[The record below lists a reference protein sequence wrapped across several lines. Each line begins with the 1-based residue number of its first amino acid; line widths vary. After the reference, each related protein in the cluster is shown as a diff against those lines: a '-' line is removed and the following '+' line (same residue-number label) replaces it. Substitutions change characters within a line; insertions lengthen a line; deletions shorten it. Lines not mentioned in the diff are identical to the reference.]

1 MPEYSV
7 RCVKIKRVSGESNGK
22 SYGKS
27 NEKSNVKNR
36 ALAPQAFLAII
47 GCFQSLVLL
56 GLAVAYRDGM
66 AILAVCLLSLLS
78 SLVGIANKWR
88 LRLHSRDLQGTVPKG
103 DVVIRYPKG
112 NFLIVECTEEVARE
126 LYFAPET
133 IEYFISHPPIYRLIS
148 LMGTMMM
155 MFGVIALANAQIQ
168 LQLAFAAS
176 YILINAAYWIVAAL
190 PSKMNWDIS
199 CFKIEKQR
207 FGESR
212 FDKTKF
218 EKARDRE
225 KPMDK
230 KTFADHNPTFTWA
243 LWRAIIVTKRTDWIG
258 WSQATPKSKAWEDWL
273 GAALEKAKEAKSETV
288 HDVKIWDVPD
298 WDPQAALTQ
307 CLDKYADEKSEH
319 RTLVPDATAGSDIV

>member
-1 MPEYSV
+1 MV
-7 RCVKIKRVSGESNGK
+7 TNRV
-22 SYGKS
+22 
-27 NEKSNVKNR
+27 
-36 ALAPQAFLAII
+36 LAPQAFLAII

-56 GLAVAYRDGM
+56 GLAIAYRDGM
-66 AILAVCLLSLLS
+66 AILAVGLLSLLS
-78 SLVGIANKWR
+78 SLVGIANKWH
-88 LRLHSRDLQGTVPKG
+88 LQLHSRDLQGPVPHG

-112 NFLIVECTEEVARE
+112 NFLIVECEEEVARE

-133 IEYFISHPPIYRLIS
+133 IEYFISHPPVYRLIS
-148 LMGTMMM
+148 LIGTMMM

-168 LQLAFAAS
+168 LQLAFAAA

-207 FGESR
+207 FGTSPR

-218 EKARDRE
+218 EKAKERE

-243 LWRAIIVTKRTDWIG
+243 LWRAIIVTKRTGWIG
-258 WSQATPKSKAWEDWL
+258 WSQATPNSKAWEAWL
-273 GAALEKAKEAKSETV
+273 RDALEKAKQAGSQMV
-288 HDVKIWDVPD
+288 DGVKVWEVPD
-298 WDPQAALTQ
+298 WDPQAALSAY
-307 CLDKYADEKSEH
+307 LADADYAEEESTH
-319 RTLVPDATAGSDIV
+319 GTLVPDATAGSEKC